1 MSNCSA
7 KDRKLYFYGDVEGL
21 LPALRDLQE
30 DGYFRMCKSPEEGF
44 PVEVTAGGENQVS
57 CDGKR
62 ASIRFT
68 SKTLFFRQLGR
79 LFARM
84 PAAFSEDT
92 KSYFEEVGVMF
103 DCSRNGVLTVDAF
116 RRFARRLA
124 LMGYTYVLLY
134 MEETYEVEELAYF
147 GYMRGRYSQEELSVM
162 DSYAADFGLELIPCI
177 QALAHLEKYLRWE
190 EAAQIRDTSNVVL
203 AGAPETREFV
213 KKILKG
219 ASAPFGTRKIHLG
232 MDEAWGL
239 GSGRYLAR
247 YGYRPSIEILR
258 DHLSMVMEL
267 CREMELEP
275 MIWSDMFFRPLNES
289 GDYYDEAPIPED
301 TLAQIRKAIPEGLS
315 LVYWDYYHFEKEA
328 YSKLLA
334 KHQQMTD
341 QVIFAGGIWTWNG
354 LTPNQGKAFDVTSAA
369 LAACRERN
377 IRNVFTTMWGDNGAE
392 TSPLGALLT
401 LQMYGEY
408 AYTEKEPARE
418 TIYEA
423 FAACCNEDPAAFYD
437 LRLLDEVPSIPAG
450 NPRSADPSKYLL
462 YQNPLYGLYDRHVE
476 AYLKNVLAERRD
488 RDGAQYTLEE
498 ILFDHE
504 IGLES
509 LHNYYQELSRKL
521 RLYGKKSAGCALL
534 FAHYAN
540 LADLLS
546 EKAEL
551 GCAIR
556 LAYESGEP
564 ACVEECIFRI
574 NSLLDMLPEFTAAWS
589 RLWNTTCKAVGF
601 EAIRIRL
608 GALEGQLK
616 YALQCLNDF
625 LACGARIEELEL
637 PLLPFN
643 PLEKDADGKEV
654 PPLNVHGGLWER
666 IVSSNPVAGV

>member
-1 MSNCSA
+1 MNHCSENA
-7 KDRKLYFYGDVEGL
+7 RKLYFYGDVEGL

-30 DGYFRMCKSPEEGF
+30 DGYFLMCESAQEGF
-44 PVEVTAGGENQVS
+44 PVKVCSCGENKVS
-57 CDGKR
+57 CDGKE
-62 ASIRFT
+62 ACIRFA

-79 LFARM
+79 LFMKM
-84 PAAFSEDT
+84 PEVFQEDT
-92 KSYFEEVGVMF
+92 KVCFDEMGVMF
-103 DCSRNGVLTVDAF
+103 DCSRNGVMTVDAF
-116 RRFARRLA
+116 KGFARRLA

-147 GYMRGRYSQEELSVM
+147 GYMRGRYSQQELSVM

-190 EAAQIRDTSNVVL
+190 EAAEIRDTSNVVL
-203 AGAPETREFV
+203 AGEPETREFV

-219 ASAPFGTRKIHLG
+219 ASAPFCTRKIHLG

-247 YGYRPSIEILR
+247 NGYRPSIEILR
-258 DHLSMVMEL
+258 DHLAMVMEL

-289 GDYYDEAPIPED
+289 GDYYDEAPIPEK
-301 TLAQIRKAIPEGLS
+301 TLDEIRQAIPEGLS
-315 LVYWDYYHFEKEA
+315 LVYWDYYHFEKET
-328 YSKLLA
+328 YSKLLE
-334 KHQQMTD
+334 KHQQMTEN
-341 QVIFAGGIWTWNG
+341 VIFAGGIWTWNG

-408 AYTEKEPARE
+408 AYDEKEPSRE
-418 TIYEA
+418 NIYRA
-423 FAACCNEDPAAFYD
+423 FAACCNEDPQAFYD
-437 LRLLDEVPSIPAG
+437 LRLLDELPSIPKG
-450 NPRSADPSKYLL
+450 NPHSADPSKYLL

-476 AYLKNVLAERRD
+476 GYLADVLAADE
-488 RDGAQYTLEE
+488 GKHTMAE

-504 IGLES
+504 KGLES
-509 LHNYYQELSRKL
+509 LHNYYQALERRL
-521 RLYGKKSAGCALL
+521 RLYGKNSGSCALL

-540 LADLLS
+540 LADFLS
-546 EKAEL
+546 DKAEL

-556 LAYESGEP
+556 LAYESGESRY
-564 ACVEECIFRI
+564 VQECIRRVE
-574 NSLLDMLPEFTAAWS
+574 SLLERLPAFAAAWN
-589 RLWNTTCKAVGF
+589 RLWKTTNKAVGF
-601 EAIRIRL
+601 EAIQIRL
-608 GALEGQLK
+608 GALEGQLR
-616 YALQCLNDF
+616 YALQRLNDF
-625 LACGARIEELEL
+625 LSCGAPIEELEL
-637 PLLPFN
+637 TLLPFN
-643 PLEKDADGKEV
+643 PPEKGGDGKEY
-654 PPLNVHGGLWER
+654 PPLDVHGGLWER